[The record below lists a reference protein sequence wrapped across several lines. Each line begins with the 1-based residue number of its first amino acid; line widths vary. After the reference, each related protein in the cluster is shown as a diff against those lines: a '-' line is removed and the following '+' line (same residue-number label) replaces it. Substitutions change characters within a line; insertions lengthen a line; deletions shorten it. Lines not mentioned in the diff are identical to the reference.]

1 MNRILKSIV
10 FLGGLTPLLAFSQ
23 VNVTLHKDVEAL
35 VVNGEALPISVISK
49 SKFELENGT
58 NQLVVRVSKLV
69 SSGSEFDKFKTDPLV
84 ITFDASD
91 TDLTITPSRIIMA
104 ERQIKDFKQ
113 NPSFSLINSS
123 GSQIESKQEV
133 LPAGPGLLRDYEK
146 ELVKFNENRGIGK
159 HVTLPPSDSEP
170 VKAKDLSLST
180 VLQAKKAEL
189 SSENSMILM
198 QADFLRM
205 SAEEQKKFL
214 NWAVKNVRSQD

>member
-1 MNRILKSIV
+1 MKRIFKSIV

-23 VNVTLHKDVEAL
+23 VTINLHKDVEAL

-91 TDLTITPSRIIMA
+91 TDLTIMPSRDITA

-113 NPSFSLINSS
+113 NPSFTLVSLN
-123 GSQIESKQEV
+123 GNQIESEQEI
-133 LPAGPGLLRDYEK
+133 LPAGPGFLRDYER
-146 ELVKFNENRGIGK
+146 ELVKFNEKRGLSYSK
-159 HVTLPPSDSEP
+159 SMADTKAEASSDINEKSNSSVYP
-170 VKAKDLSLST
+170 VKN
-180 VLQAKKAEL
+180 AEL
-189 SSENSMILM
+189 SNENALILM

-214 NWAVKNVRSQD
+214 SWAVQNVRS